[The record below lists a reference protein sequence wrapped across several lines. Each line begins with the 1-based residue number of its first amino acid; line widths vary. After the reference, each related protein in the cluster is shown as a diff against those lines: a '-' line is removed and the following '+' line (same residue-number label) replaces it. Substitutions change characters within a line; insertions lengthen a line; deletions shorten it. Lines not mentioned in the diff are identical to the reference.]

1 MNPDTGRPGG
11 RPWPCV
17 LSAAVMLGVPAVWT
31 LAAPITAT
39 ASGLP
44 DGSSMS
50 SRSAAA
56 LGFVVILVLVVGAGS
71 AAYAIVSPGQTAV
84 AGLAVL
90 CAALALVFAPVEA
103 WADGL
108 SGIAALAFLLSL
120 RLHAAARSGPVEVE
134 EWIAARRPMLIGA
147 AVTTPAAMAA
157 ALVPSGWSLPVA
169 AGVGVVAAAV
179 CTVALAL

>member
-50 SRSAAA
+50 SQSAAA

-108 SGIAALAFLLSL
+108 SGIAALAFLLSV